1 MRERDIG
8 ERDAAIRVQ
17 DAQVPAF
24 PPLAILMIPPHP
36 IYTCD
41 RMLAIHTSKDP
52 PQACRRRLCSPAV
65 CLCAPGRRLKARNAC
80 RRVAALCPKA
90 SDGCLFA

>member
-1 MRERDIG
+1 MQERGIG

-24 PPLAILMIPPHP
+24 PLLAILMIPPHP

-52 PQACRRRLCSPAV
+52 PQACPRRLCAPVV
-65 CLCAPGRRLKARNAC
+65 CLCAPGRRFKFRGAKSPPLPRGGKY
-80 RRVAALCPKA
+80 
-90 SDGCLFA
+90 